1 MLRVCCGQDYRLLVE
16 VADIVSVKQH
26 ECLDRVEHGG
36 LQLLARHLNVQF
48 ALEDLGKAV
57 AQVLNRF
64 L

>member
-1 MLRVCCGQDYRLLVE
+1 MLVE
-16 VADIVSVKQH
+16 VADVVSVKQH